1 VRAPIATG
9 LQQDDQIELSVTR
22 YLGFVRSARVTVPAP
37 ALAPPRPVEQL
48 SGPPALPPVHWTERL
63 GTPGAP
69 AVEDDADEPVGLPIG
84 AAALARQLQRLFA
97 AMGTRR

>member
-1 VRAPIATG
+1 
-9 LQQDDQIELSVTR
+9 
-22 YLGFVRSARVTVPAP
+22 
-37 ALAPPRPVEQL
+37 
-48 SGPPALPPVHWTERL
+48 VHWTERL

-97 AMGTRR
+97 ALGTRR